1 MVFYNDKTEEKNDK
15 ENDIDAC
22 CGVFTA
28 SKGRCIVHEQGFHQS
43 RDEVLYEEHA
53 FRL

>member
-22 CGVFTA
+22 SGVFTA
-28 SKGRCIVHEQGFHQS
+28 SESRCIIHKQGFHQS
-43 RDEVLYEEHA
+43 RDKVLYEKDA
-53 FRL
+53 FCL